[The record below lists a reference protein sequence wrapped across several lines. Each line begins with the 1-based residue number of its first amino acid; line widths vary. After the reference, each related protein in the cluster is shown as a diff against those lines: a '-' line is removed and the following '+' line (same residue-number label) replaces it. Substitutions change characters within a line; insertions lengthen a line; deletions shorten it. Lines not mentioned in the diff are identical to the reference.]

1 MDTFHAAVSTLHSF
15 IKLIRSYRMKIFYE
29 KDGIKTLQ
37 NLQEKILSWSR
48 FERVV
53 EAWSIAGVFPFNFVK
68 FARASLLQNRKLMTL
83 LFNNTVFFSVLPDC
97 HRSPAVFDIW
107 LFCSLDWVCLSWLVV
122 LTKLKKWNHK
132 AKSLWWEISVWQW
145 QTCNVSVIVNIFTAY
160 TTRGFY
166 YYSHVPNC
174 RELK

>member
-15 IKLIRSYRMKIFYE
+15 IKLIRSHRMKIFYE

-53 EAWSIAGVFPFNFVK
+53 EAWSIAGVFSFNFVK

-97 HRSPAVFDIW
+97 HRSPAVFNIW

-122 LTKLKKWNHK
+122 LTKKVEPQSQ
-132 AKSLWWEISVWQW
+132 KSVVRNFSMTMTNMQ
-145 QTCNVSVIVNIFTAY
+145 CF
-160 TTRGFY
+160 
-166 YYSHVPNC
+166 SHYQYFHC
-174 RELK
+174 LYHQRLLLLLSRA

>member
-15 IKLIRSYRMKIFYE
+15 IKLIRSHRMKIFCE

-48 FERVV
+48 FEKAV
-53 EAWSIAGVFPFNFVK
+53 EVWSIAGVFPFNFVK

-83 LFNNTVFFSVLPDC
+83 LFNNTVFFSVLPYC
-97 HRSPAVFDIW
+97 HRSPAVFNIW

-122 LTKLKKWNHK
+122 LTKKVQPQSQK
-132 AKSLWWEISVWQW
+132 
-145 QTCNVSVIVNIFTAY
+145 SVIRNFSMTM
-160 TTRGFY
+160 TNMQCF
-166 YYSHVPNC
+166 SHYQYFHC
-174 RELK
+174 LYQQRLLLLLSRA